1 MDLILKNFLHS
12 KLHFNLPK
20 TFRCTGQPGK
30 LMKLQKY
37 VSQEIEIT
45 EFPAY
50 FNFGDIHVAKVTEN
64 QVIGVCYWPEQYE
77 IGVRRYLTANDW
89 QPCEPELFYTKFAEV
104 SAALIAKSGIELLTV
119 EGGAYAD

>member
-30 LMKLQKY
+30 LMTNP
-37 VSQEIEIT
+37 S
-45 EFPAY
+45 Y
-50 FNFGDIHVAKVTEN
+50 FTFGGIHYAKVTEN
-64 QVIGVCYWPEQYE
+64 NVICVCAYTDYYE
-77 IGVRRYLTANDW
+77 INSRKELTANDW